1 MRRLDEYHG
10 TVMDWTAAV
19 SSELFEVALVS
30 WSIAVIIEETARK
43 EIWE

>member
-1 MRRLDEYHG
+1 MQRREEHHG
-10 TVMDWTAAV
+10 IVIDWTAAV

-30 WSIAVIIEETARK
+30 WSIEAIIAETARK